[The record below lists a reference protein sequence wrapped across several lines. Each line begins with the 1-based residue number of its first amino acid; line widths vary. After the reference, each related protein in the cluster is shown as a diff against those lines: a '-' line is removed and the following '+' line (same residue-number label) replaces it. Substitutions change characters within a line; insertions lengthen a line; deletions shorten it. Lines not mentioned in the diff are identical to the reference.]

1 MKKMKAKG
9 YSRGGAPMGMKKPGN
24 EIVRPGK
31 NSPKLSSAQENLLR
45 QAQSYAK
52 ETGQNPAEVKRL
64 TGMYGDL
71 NAAKEAEMSAAKGVK
86 KARRQ
91 AGARGTG
98 PRRMN
103 MGGVAMAPPG
113 TTAQRLPPS
122 GGPKAIDTAKL
133 GALPPSGGPKAI
145 DTAKLGALPPSGG
158 PKAIDTAKLGALP
171 PSGGP
176 KAIDTGKLGALPPS
190 RSTRPTKATAMR
202 GAAARRSGGSTPRG
216 MNMGGAVMKTKGYAK
231 GGAAMKTKGSA
242 KGGARKPSSKQERF
256 VRTQIV
262 AYLQSNIHHFKCWV
276 RKEYTHNHE
285 KYHGEFIHAMAIAV
299 TTMPTRCLSFQ
310 VIFTGAETYDY
321 DDEQNAHGGAM
332 WARMPITALV
342 ADTPLDD
349 WPEAMPV
356 WACSTLGLQFL

>member
-71 NAAKEAEMSAAKGVK
+71 NAAKEAKMSAAKGVK

-113 TTAQRLPPS
+113 TTAQR
-122 GGPKAIDTAKL
+122 
-133 GALPPSGGPKAI
+133 
-145 DTAKLGALPPSGG
+145 LPPSGG

-216 MNMGGAVMKTKGYAK
+216 MNMGGAAMKTKGYAK

-242 KGGARKPSSKQERF
+242 KGGARKPSSSK
-256 VRTQIV
+256 
-262 AYLQSNIHHFKCWV
+262 S
-276 RKEYTHNHE
+276 
-285 KYHGEFIHAMAIAV
+285 
-299 TTMPTRCLSFQ
+299 
-310 VIFTGAETYDY
+310 
-321 DDEQNAHGGAM
+321 
-332 WARMPITALV
+332 
-342 ADTPLDD
+342 
-349 WPEAMPV
+349 
-356 WACSTLGLQFL
+356 GLYGRR

>member
-71 NAAKEAEMSAAKGVK
+71 NAAKEAKMSAAKGVK

-133 GALPPSGGPKAI
+133 GALPQ
-145 DTAKLGALPPSGG
+145 
-158 PKAIDTAKLGALP
+158 
-171 PSGGP
+171 
-176 KAIDTGKLGALPPS
+176 S

-216 MNMGGAVMKTKGYAK
+216 MNMGGAAMKTKGYAK

-242 KGGARKPSSKQERF
+242 KGGARKPSSSK
-256 VRTQIV
+256 
-262 AYLQSNIHHFKCWV
+262 S
-276 RKEYTHNHE
+276 
-285 KYHGEFIHAMAIAV
+285 
-299 TTMPTRCLSFQ
+299 
-310 VIFTGAETYDY
+310 
-321 DDEQNAHGGAM
+321 
-332 WARMPITALV
+332 
-342 ADTPLDD
+342 
-349 WPEAMPV
+349 
-356 WACSTLGLQFL
+356 GLYGRR

>member
-71 NAAKEAEMSAAKGVK
+71 NAAKEAEMSAANGVK

-113 TTAQRLPPS
+113 TTAQR
-122 GGPKAIDTAKL
+122 
-133 GALPPSGGPKAI
+133 
-145 DTAKLGALPPSGG
+145 LPPSGG

-216 MNMGGAVMKTKGYAK
+216 MNMGGAAMKTKGYAK

-242 KGGARKPSSKQERF
+242 KGGARKPSSKK
-256 VRTQIV
+256 
-262 AYLQSNIHHFKCWV
+262 S
-276 RKEYTHNHE
+276 
-285 KYHGEFIHAMAIAV
+285 
-299 TTMPTRCLSFQ
+299 
-310 VIFTGAETYDY
+310 
-321 DDEQNAHGGAM
+321 
-332 WARMPITALV
+332 
-342 ADTPLDD
+342 
-349 WPEAMPV
+349 
-356 WACSTLGLQFL
+356 GLYGR

>member
-145 DTAKLGALPPSGG
+145 DT
-158 PKAIDTAKLGALP
+158 
-171 PSGGP
+171 
-176 KAIDTGKLGALPPS
+176 GKLGALPPS

-216 MNMGGAVMKTKGYAK
+216 MNMGGAAMKTKGYAK

-242 KGGARKPSSKQERF
+242 KGGARKPSSSK
-256 VRTQIV
+256 
-262 AYLQSNIHHFKCWV
+262 S
-276 RKEYTHNHE
+276 
-285 KYHGEFIHAMAIAV
+285 
-299 TTMPTRCLSFQ
+299 
-310 VIFTGAETYDY
+310 
-321 DDEQNAHGGAM
+321 
-332 WARMPITALV
+332 
-342 ADTPLDD
+342 
-349 WPEAMPV
+349 
-356 WACSTLGLQFL
+356 GLYGRR

>member
-24 EIVRPGK
+24 EIVLPDK
-31 NSPKLSSAQENLLR
+31 KSPKLSSAQENLLR

-71 NAAKEAEMSAAKGVK
+71 NAAKEAKMSAAKGVK

-122 GGPKAIDTAKL
+122 GGPKAIDT
-133 GALPPSGGPKAI
+133 G
-145 DTAKLGALPPSGG
+145 
-158 PKAIDTAKLGALP
+158 KLGALP

-190 RSTRPTKATAMR
+190 P
-202 GAAARRSGGSTPRG
+202 TPRQQPC
-216 MNMGGAVMKTKGYAK
+216 
-231 GGAAMKTKGSA
+231 
-242 KGGARKPSSKQERF
+242 ARKS
-256 VRTQIV
+256 
-262 AYLQSNIHHFKCWV
+262 L
-276 RKEYTHNHE
+276 
-285 KYHGEFIHAMAIAV
+285 
-299 TTMPTRCLSFQ
+299 
-310 VIFTGAETYDY
+310 
-321 DDEQNAHGGAM
+321 
-332 WARMPITALV
+332 
-342 ADTPLDD
+342 
-349 WPEAMPV
+349 
-356 WACSTLGLQFL
+356 

>member
-145 DTAKLGALPPSGG
+145 DTAKLGALPPS
-158 PKAIDTAKLGALP
+158 
-171 PSGGP
+171 
-176 KAIDTGKLGALPPS
+176 

-216 MNMGGAVMKTKGYAK
+216 RNMGGAVMKTKGYAK

-242 KGGARKPSSKQERF
+242 KGGARKPSSSK
-256 VRTQIV
+256 
-262 AYLQSNIHHFKCWV
+262 S
-276 RKEYTHNHE
+276 
-285 KYHGEFIHAMAIAV
+285 
-299 TTMPTRCLSFQ
+299 
-310 VIFTGAETYDY
+310 
-321 DDEQNAHGGAM
+321 
-332 WARMPITALV
+332 
-342 ADTPLDD
+342 
-349 WPEAMPV
+349 
-356 WACSTLGLQFL
+356 GLYGRR

>member
-71 NAAKEAEMSAAKGVK
+71 NAAKEAKMSAANGVK

-145 DTAKLGALPPSGG
+145 DTAKLGALPPS
-158 PKAIDTAKLGALP
+158 
-171 PSGGP
+171 
-176 KAIDTGKLGALPPS
+176 

-216 MNMGGAVMKTKGYAK
+216 MNMGGAAMKTKGYAK

-242 KGGARKPSSKQERF
+242 KGGARKPSSSK
-256 VRTQIV
+256 
-262 AYLQSNIHHFKCWV
+262 S
-276 RKEYTHNHE
+276 
-285 KYHGEFIHAMAIAV
+285 
-299 TTMPTRCLSFQ
+299 
-310 VIFTGAETYDY
+310 
-321 DDEQNAHGGAM
+321 
-332 WARMPITALV
+332 
-342 ADTPLDD
+342 
-349 WPEAMPV
+349 
-356 WACSTLGLQFL
+356 GLYGRR